1 MSTPTKLY
9 GPLLANLMQKMAK
22 DIKKDCGASSVRIQC
37 EFIFVNG
44 HGDLNIQT
52 FTSPDAKTERM
63 LDPNKPLPRGSKLQY
78 DVGEKLRAVYRSI
91 KKALGGK

>member
-1 MSTPTKLY
+1 MKAPNKIY

-37 EFIFVNG
+37 EFVFVKG
-44 HGDLNIQT
+44 KGDLNIQT
-52 FTSPDAKTERM
+52 FTSADAKTERM
-63 LDPNKPLPRGSKLQY
+63 LDPDKPLPRGSKLQY

-91 KKALGGK
+91 TKALGGE